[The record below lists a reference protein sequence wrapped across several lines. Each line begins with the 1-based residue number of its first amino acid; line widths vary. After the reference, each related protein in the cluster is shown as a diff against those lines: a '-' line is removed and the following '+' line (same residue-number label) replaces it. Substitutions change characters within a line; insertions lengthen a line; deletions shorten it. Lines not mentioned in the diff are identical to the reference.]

1 MTAPGEATGRDV
13 VAEAARLLIGNG
25 HTTTGTIESVERL
38 ARAYGFA
45 VTVVPNWASLTL
57 LDSEGVH
64 LREIPVQPEAVHMGV
79 VTAVLDTIAWTTATT
94 TPPSTGVVAARLAED
109 ARRPASSTIAF
120 AVAAATGASSLAVIF
135 GAVRPSSFVLIPMAA
150 AAGAVLRR
158 FLGRHGVAL
167 TGQAFAAAFIGGLAG
182 LLSMHFDISSP
193 ARLVAVCPAMVLV
206 PGPHLLN
213 AALDI
218 ASRRMTIG
226 LGRLAY
232 GSHITLGI
240 CAGLLLGLGGGGALP
255 VSTAGLSVP
264 IALDVVAAAVAA
276 ASYPV
281 YFSLDL
287 RFVIW
292 PAAAGALAHGVRWL
306 ALTYLNAGMVGGGF
320 LACLVAGLLLVPVA
334 HRFRVSFAGV
344 GFAAV
349 VALVPGVYIF
359 RAVAGMY
366 DLTVHASA
374 ETATAVGMDGSTAL
388 LTLIAMAVGLIVG
401 SNVSAASGWAG
412 WSCRRPR
419 AGTPRSRPRRPR

>member
-1 MTAPGEATGRDV
+1 
-13 VAEAARLLIGNG
+13 
-25 HTTTGTIESVERL
+25 
-38 ARAYGFA
+38 
-45 VTVVPNWASLTL
+45 
-57 LDSEGVH
+57 
-64 LREIPVQPEAVHMGV
+64 
-79 VTAVLDTIAWTTATT
+79 
-94 TPPSTGVVAARLAED
+94 
-109 ARRPASSTIAF
+109 
-120 AVAAATGASSLAVIF
+120 
-135 GAVRPSSFVLIPMAA
+135 VRPSSFVLIPMAA

-232 GSHITLGI
+232 GSLITLGI

-292 PAAAGALAHGVRWL
+292 PAAVGALAH
-306 ALTYLNAGMVGGGF
+306 GMVGGGF

-366 DLTVHASA
+366 ELTVHASA